1 MPNYRRAFAPGA
13 SWFFTVNLLQRRR
26 NDLLL
31 RHVEL
36 LRDVVRRVHRDYP
49 FTIDAWVVL
58 PEHMHCV
65 WTLPPGDADYPLRW
79 RLIKT
84 FFCRGLPSDEYR
96 SLTRLR
102 RGERG
107 IWQRRYWEHQLRD
120 DEDFR
125 RHIDYVYINP
135 CKHGLVGRVADWP
148 HSSFHRDVVMGL
160 YPVDWAGDIGL
171 EVPGMGRGQGG
182 RSASFGAL
190 RLRLMR
196 PTVMAYACAS
206 RLSTSATH
214 WLMLLCSSSAFTA
227 TVACSSG
234 PRRRLSLPE

>member
-36 LRDVVRRVHRDYP
+36 LRDAVRRVHRDYP

-84 FFCRGLPSDEYR
+84 FFCRGLRIPRHPATQSALIWPGIPRPSGHLFHGHPAGQSER
-96 SLTRLR
+96 SDAGVAL
-102 RGERG
+102 
-107 IWQRRYWEHQLRD
+107 
-120 DEDFR
+120 
-125 RHIDYVYINP
+125 
-135 CKHGLVGRVADWP
+135 LV
-148 HSSFHRDVVMGL
+148 
-160 YPVDWAGDIGL
+160 
-171 EVPGMGRGQGG
+171 
-182 RSASFGAL
+182 
-190 RLRLMR
+190 
-196 PTVMAYACAS
+196 
-206 RLSTSATH
+206 
-214 WLMLLCSSSAFTA
+214 
-227 TVACSSG
+227 
-234 PRRRLSLPE
+234 